1 MSIGPIQGVPAGLPA
16 AYAAAYRAPAPAASQ
31 AAPQDT
37 AELSAAAR
45 ALAAR
50 EQGPELQLSPERL
63 RELVGG
69 GAEPVAGQ
77 GDSTSGEAAR

>member
-1 MSIGPIQGVPAGLPA
+1 MSIGPISGPPAVFTA
-16 AYAAAYRAPAPAASQ
+16 AHAAPQRGPAPAASQ

-50 EQGPELQLSPERL
+50 AEGPELQLSPERL
-63 RELVGG
+63 RELVGD
-69 GAEPVAGQ
+69 GAEPVAGM
-77 GDSTSGEAAR
+77 GDSTSGAAAR